1 METALTEALDP
12 DQSKSKIMRVRTDTG
27 SQRTYIPEEIFKKLK
42 LATEGNVNHT
52 VFTFG
57 ACKPK
62 EITTPIE
69 TVLLKSKKGN
79 TVSIKATVVPEI
91 SGNVQQAPI
100 KIENQFK
107 ITRKYE
113 LADTFTK
120 HTKSLS
126 T

>member
-42 LATEGNVNHT
+42 LATEGNVNHI

-62 EITTPIE
+62 EII
-69 TVLLKSKKGN
+69 
-79 TVSIKATVVPEI
+79 
-91 SGNVQQAPI
+91 
-100 KIENQFK
+100 
-107 ITRKYE
+107 R
-113 LADTFTK
+113 
-120 HTKSLS
+120 SL
-126 T
+126 